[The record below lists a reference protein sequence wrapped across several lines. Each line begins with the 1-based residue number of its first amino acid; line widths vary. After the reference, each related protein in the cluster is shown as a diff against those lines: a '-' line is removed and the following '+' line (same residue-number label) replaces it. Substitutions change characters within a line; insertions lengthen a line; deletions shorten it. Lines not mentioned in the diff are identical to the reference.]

1 MSYQRTSTPRR
12 PGPLRPLVGLI
23 VLLGVGAGAYFAAP
37 ALVDWLE
44 TTHFEI
50 AGLGW
55 QILPYSFPEEWPDAL
70 THALVGVFAFLI
82 GFSILMLVLFMV
94 MRPPRDELDVP
105 VGRLREQKKK
115 QKRR

>member
-1 MSYQRTSTPRR
+1 MTSRR
-12 PGPLRPLVGLI
+12 ASTRRRGPLRPLIGLI
-23 VLLGVGAGAYFAAP
+23 VLLGAGAGAYFAAP

-70 THALVGVFAFLI
+70 AHALVGVFAFLI
-82 GFSILMLVLFMV
+82 GFTILMLVLFVV
-94 MRPPRDELDVP
+94 MRPPRDEPDVP
-105 VGRLREQKKK
+105 VGRVRAQKKK